1 MKKTTLLH
9 GELSHLIAT
18 LCHGDALV
26 IADAGL
32 PVPPGTRCVDLALM
46 RGVPSFDQVLQAVLA
61 EMQVERAT
69 CALEMEANSPQCAT
83 RLAKQLGATPLAA
96 VPHVDFKRLTTTARA
111 IVRTGEFTP
120 FANVILYS
128 GVVF

>member
-1 MKKTTLLH
+1 MKKH
-9 GELSHLIAT
+9 GILNHELVEVIAT
-18 LCHGDALV
+18 LGHTDALV

-32 PVPPGTRCVDLALM
+32 PIPAEVRRIDLAVVG
-46 RGVPSFDQVLQAVLA
+46 GVPRFMEVLRAVLD

-69 CALEMEANSPQCAT
+69 VASEMAIRSPHLRGELVGALGSIPVNEVSHEE
-83 RLAKQLGATPLAA
+83 
-96 VPHVDFKRLTTTARA
+96 FKRLTRQVRA

-120 FANVILYS
+120 YANVILYS